1 MKTLNLHEA
10 ATFLHMHPE
19 ELRTRAKRGI
29 IPSAKNPAAGGLHRA
44 KQGANETEQYQLA
57 DSVLP

>member
-1 MKTLNLHEA
+1 
-10 ATFLHMHPE
+10 MHPE